1 MILIDTALA
10 QRAAAGRP
18 IRVAIAGAGFM
29 ARGLAN
35 RIINGPPGMIVTGI
49 YARKIDRG
57 RDLAAYC
64 GVAAVEAGTQGAFD
78 AAAQGGTLAIT
89 EDVFLVTR
97 SEHVDVI
104 VGTHRLLSKDVVF
117 RDLGLL
123 IVDEEQ
129 RFGVQ
134 HKEQIKKMRTAVD
147 VLTLTA
153 TPIPR
158 TLEMSLTGIRD
169 LSLVNTPPE
178 DRQPI
183 LTYVDAYDPRANSEM
198 ALVLYLWHRPA
209 AALRTVDRVLERD
222 PNDPRASLIRG
233 LILLR
238 GALRPRA
245 AVGPLTVAL
254 RGGVGG
260 SDRKLA
266 ERLLREATSPDRTGR
281 SRATD
286 GPRSARRSR
295 GRLRVE

>member
-1 MILIDTALA
+1 MVLAALTIFALA
-10 QRAAAGRP
+10 AIATAGPLLGYLHPRAAAYPSGLLERP
-18 IRVAIAGAGFM
+18 PGPMVAPRWHGLHGIPPLLLAAVILVAGF
-29 ARGLAN
+29 ADVALTDGHPRAG
-35 RIINGPPGMIVTGI
+35 GVTPVVQTQTDVQGH
-49 YARKIDRG
+49 
-57 RDLAAYC
+57 LAAADRYLR
-64 GVAAVEAGTQGAFD
+64 GGSLR
-78 AAAQGGTLAIT
+78 AAAD
-89 EDVFLVTR
+89 E
-97 SEHVDVI
+97 
-104 VGTHRLLSKDVVF
+104 LLS
-117 RDLGLL
+117 
-123 IVDEEQ
+123 
-129 RFGVQ
+129 
-134 HKEQIKKMRTAVD
+134 
-147 VLTLTA
+147 VLA
-153 TPIPR
+153 
-158 TLEMSLTGIRD
+158 
-169 LSLVNTPPE
+169 
-178 DRQPI
+178 
-183 LTYVDAYDPRANSEM
+183 VDAYDPRANSEM

-286 GPRSARRSR
+286 GPRPARRSR